1 MRVLARAVVV
11 SVLGTMV
18 VASVAATGSA
28 AGPTAS
34 GAAPATSSVAPTAPY
49 TAAVLSQESNGN
61 FVVDSSLGPVT
72 VQKFDGDSMGL
83 HAGSGDA
90 FSNASVSPKSGEK
103 WVSGTTMPLTNG
115 TSAGAYVYLS
125 TSSGASSCVVRSGTV
140 TVLEA
145 VRDGADAL
153 TSLALDWTGT
163 CDDTAGTTTAGQFR
177 WNSSQGYSGLA
188 APFLVDFPQSVIGRL
203 GPEQDITFTARG
215 SATVVV
221 SGVALSA
228 PGTPNSVVTNDGC
241 TGKSLADGQTCV
253 VKVAGAPRGDSANP
267 EDHLIVTEGNG
278 REHGLR
284 LRVSYGRHGGQG
296 SLMGMAPTRVLDTR
310 RGLGARKGVL
320 GAGQTLKFKVT
331 SQVPSYSKAQ
341 AVVLTLTAVGTTAS
355 TYLTAYPSNQ
365 PRPTASSLNAPKG
378 YTGANT
384 ITVRPD
390 ASGYVSVYNNAGST
404 QVIADVLAYYEQSDA
419 EGVPAGGDYHLT
431 MAQRIIDSRTGFGR
445 LKAGYYVDIAWKY
458 PESANLGEV
467 RAYAL
472 NVTATSATGPG
483 YLTAWSGAD
492 EPPLVSTVN
501 FATGKT
507 SSNTVIAPAY
517 YAQRGNTVGPGFAL
531 YNGASTAAVHFI
543 IDIVGVYTETGHP
556 NALRFTPLA
565 SPTRILDSRKG
576 LGAST
581 WAAGTT
587 RQVFAP
593 SPTATYDTW
602 AVVGNATVVAPTA
615 PTYMT
620 FFEPGTTRPPTS
632 NVNAGIGEVVSN
644 GVVAPLALGNIF
656 NGYNNKGTANALFDA
671 AGRLDVYPASYEV
684 LSGAQTLAGSSA
696 GGAAPGSSL
705 ASALAH
711 LPRGTS
717 LGTPEAVSAH

>member
-1 MRVLARAVVV
+1 VVV
-11 SVLGTMV
+11 SVLSTTVLG
-18 VASVAATGSA
+18 SLAATGSA
-28 AGPTAS
+28 AGPAAS

-61 FVVDSSLGPVT
+61 FVVDSALGPVT
-72 VQKFDGDSMGL
+72 VQKFDGDSMGIQ
-83 HAGSGDA
+83 AGSGDA
-90 FSNASVSPKSGEK
+90 FSSASVSPKFGEK
-103 WVSGTTMPLTNG
+103 WVSGTTRPLTNG
-115 TSAGAYVYLS
+115 TSDGAYVYLT
-125 TSSGASSCVVRSGTV
+125 TSSGATSCVVRSGTL

-153 TSLALDWTGT
+153 TALALDWTGT

-203 GPEQDITFTARG
+203 GPAQDITFTARG
-215 SATVVV
+215 SAPVVV
-221 SGVALSA
+221 GSVALGA

-253 VKVAGAPRGDSANP
+253 VKVAGALRGDSNIP
-267 EDHLIVTEGNG
+267 EDHLVVTETNG
-278 REHGLR
+278 RQHGLR
-284 LRVSYGRHGGQG
+284 LRPSYGRHGAQG
-296 SLMGMAPTRVLDTR
+296 SLMGMSPTRVLDTR
-310 RGLGARKGVL
+310 SGLGARKGVL
-320 GAGQTLKFKVT
+320 GARSTLKVKVT
-331 SQVPSYSKAQ
+331 NQVPSYGKAQ
-341 AVVLTLTAVGTTAS
+341 AVVLTLTAVGTTAA
-355 TYLTAYPSNQ
+355 TYLTAYPSNL
-365 PRPTASSLNAPKG
+365 PRPTASSLNAPRG
-378 YTGANT
+378 FTGANT

-390 ASGYVSVYNNAGST
+390 ATGYVTVYNNAGST
-404 QVIADVLAYYEQSDA
+404 HVIADVLAYYEQSDA
-419 EGVPAGGDYHLT
+419 VGVPAGGDYHIT

-445 LKAGYYVDIAWKY
+445 LRAGYYVDIDWKY
-458 PESANLGEV
+458 PDSANLGEV

-483 YLTAWSGAD
+483 YLTAWSGSD
-492 EPPLVSTVN
+492 EPPLISTVN
-501 FATGKT
+501 FAKGKT

-517 YAQRGNTVGPGFAL
+517 YAQRGNTYGPGFAL
-531 YNGASTAAVHFI
+531 YNGASTSAVHFI

-556 NALRFTPLA
+556 YALRFTPLA

-581 WAAGTT
+581 WTSGAT

-593 SPTATYDTW
+593 SPAAGYDTW

-615 PTYMT
+615 PTFMT

-644 GVVAPLALGNIF
+644 GVVAPLAIGNVF

-671 AGRLDVYPASYEV
+671 AGRLDVYPASYAV
-684 LSGAQTLAGSSA
+684 LSGAQTLAGPSA
-696 GGAAPGSSL
+696 GGDAPGSAL
-705 ASALAH
+705 ATAMAH
-711 LPRGTS
+711 LPRGAS
-717 LGTPEAVSAH
+717 GAAPQAAPAR